1 MEVAVIPQH
10 LLFMEI
16 PIMAKGRMPKD
27 AICNIATDVQDI
39 SSYLPR

>member
-10 LLFMEI
+10 LLFM
-16 PIMAKGRMPKD
+16 IMEKGRMPKG